1 MAEEVRTQ
9 VPGNIW
15 KVQVKQGDTVA
26 AGDLLF
32 IMEVMKTEVEHRCET
47 AGYCERR
54 CNRRGPG
61 RRRGGPG
68 GGGHQLKTSAERSG
82 ARHPCLRAKGL
93 RPLELTPCGY
103 ALELSGQVS

>member
-47 AGYCERR
+47 AG
-54 CNRRGPG
+54 
-61 RRRGGPG
+61 
-68 GGGHQLKTSAERSG
+68 TVSAVAIE
-82 ARHPCLRAKGL
+82 
-93 RPLELTPCGY
+93 E
-103 ALELSGQVS
+103 GQEGVEADLVAMVIS